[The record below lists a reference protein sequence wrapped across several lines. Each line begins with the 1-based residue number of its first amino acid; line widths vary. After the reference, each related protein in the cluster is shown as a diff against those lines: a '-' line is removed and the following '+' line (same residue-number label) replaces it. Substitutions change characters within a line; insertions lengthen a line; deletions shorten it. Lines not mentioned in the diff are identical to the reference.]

1 MKVSVECVITGT
13 SLTAILAGILV
24 DGGFYWDCDFPI
36 QICLDR
42 VVETAFLNKFSHWSM
57 TL

>member
-24 DGGFYWDCDFPI
+24 DGGFDQNCDFPI
-36 QICLDR
+36 QIRLDR
-42 VVETAFLNKFSHWSM
+42 VVKTALLDKFSPWGM